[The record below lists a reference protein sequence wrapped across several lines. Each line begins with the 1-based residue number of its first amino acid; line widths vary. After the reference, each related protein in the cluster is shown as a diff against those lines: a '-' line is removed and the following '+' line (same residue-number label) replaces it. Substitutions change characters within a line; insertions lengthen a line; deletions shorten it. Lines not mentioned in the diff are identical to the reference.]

1 MRWLGLVLIPLII
14 LLAQSPAFAP
24 WHDLWLAEDGTVDK
38 GQAAKSLV
46 AAGVT
51 AAAEAVAVSVTL
63 SAPSYAILLAVSS
76 VAVMIVVGDY
86 IFALVFG
93 TREAQGPFQL
103 IVLTVLNLAVMYV
116 MAILAGPK
124 FFSGSPKLVNG
135 KVTARQA
142 FQVAIIPAL
151 LPTVYMLMFR

>member
-1 MRWLGLVLIPLII
+1 MRWLGLVLIPLIV

-24 WHDLWLAEDGTVDK
+24 WHDLWTTAEGAVDT
-38 GQAAKSLV
+38 GQAATSLV

-51 AAAEAVAVSVTL
+51 AAAEAVAVSLTL

-86 IFALVFG
+86 VFALVFG
-93 TREAQGPFQL
+93 TRRAKGSFQL
-103 IVLTVLNLAVMYV
+103 IFLTVLNLFVMYV

-135 KVTARQA
+135 KVTAAQA
-142 FQVAIIPAL
+142 FQVSFIPAL
-151 LPTVYMLMFR
+151 LPTVFTVFRY